1 MKSYPFPLWLRV
13 LTLIA
18 IPIIAIGM
26 LALGFWQL
34 SRWQERRAE
43 NARIEARLALSAAP
57 LETLDFSGDLEPLEY
72 RPVTVRGM
80 FDFSQE
86 IVWRNRA
93 YQGSP
98 GAHVITPLRLADS
111 NRAVLVDRG
120 WLPAL
125 EAEPEARARYQSP
138 AGEVTISGLLRL
150 PGQRRWDFAPQ
161 DIIPAATGRLDA
173 WFFLDVSRIQAQI
186 AYPLLP
192 VVVQQAPE
200 AAPATLPLRDYELQ
214 LDEGP
219 HVGYA
224 IQWFA
229 FAAIAIFGP
238 LIYWRQTRR
247 VKKQTTPPIGGVVGC
262 LAGSKTN

>member
-1 MKSYPFPLWLRV
+1 MKANPFPLWLRV

-34 SRWQERRAE
+34 SRWQERRAQ
-43 NARIEARLALSAAP
+43 NARIEARLALAPVP
-57 LETLDFSGDLEPLEY
+57 LETLDFSGDVEPLEY
-72 RPVTVRGM
+72 RPVTLRGT

-93 YQGSP
+93 YHGSP

-111 NRAVLVDRG
+111 NQAVLVDRG

-125 EAEPEARARYQSP
+125 EAELETRAQYQVP
-138 AGEVTISGLLRL
+138 AGEVAISGMLRL
-150 PGQRRWDFAPQ
+150 PGQRSWDFGPQ
-161 DIIPAATGRLDA
+161 DIIPATTHRLDA
-173 WFFLDVSRIQAQI
+173 WFFLDVSRIQTQI
-186 AYPLLP
+186 PYLLYP

-214 LDEGP
+214 LDDGP
-219 HVGYA
+219 HLGYA

-238 LIYWRQTRR
+238 LIYWRQRR
-247 VKKQTTPPIGGVVGC
+247 RG
-262 LAGSKTN
+262 